1 MHARMPR
8 HFFNVMHSI
17 ENEEICLFFFLF
29 QMNNYNQRPYMI
41 ESCWLPKINSSRGKT
56 NDQKKGGEKE
66 VKNSIFWCPWFE
78 LWIGRKKKSPKISTR
93 TGTRGRVKHWNQRKK
108 KKTMLL
114 SSENTY
120 IFSSR
125 FKRHMRHGNVWCIPQ
140 SVIQYNDLCVM
151 SWFVLIPFDRS
162 IQHKKYGNKAA
173 TPTYLNMW
181 HSSGVQYPAMV
192 KKWRQRK
199 VQK

>member
-17 ENEEICLFFFLF
+17 ENEEICLFFFF
-29 QMNNYNQRPYMI
+29 FKWIITINGHT
-41 ESCWLPKINSSRGKT
+41 WLSRVGFRRLIAVEGKQTTKRKAGKKKLKIVYFDALDLSYGL
-56 NDQKKGGEKE
+56 GEKRNLPRSVHAQAHAAE
-66 VKNSIFWCPWFE
+66 WSIE
-78 LWIGRKKKSPKISTR
+78 T
-93 TGTRGRVKHWNQRKK
+93 NEKK